1 LKESVMATLRP
12 LYDKV
17 VVERKQAEEKTA
29 GGIVLPD
36 TAKDK
41 PKEGTVVSVGIGKR
55 LENGR
60 IKEPDVSKGD
70 RVLFGAYAGTE
81 VKVNGKEYLI
91 LGESEILAVLEK

>member
-1 LKESVMATLRP
+1 MASLRP

-17 VVERKQAEEKTA
+17 IVQRKQAEEKTA

-41 PKEGTVVSVGIGKR
+41 PKEGTVVAVGIGTR
-55 LENGR
+55 LESGR
-60 IKEPDVSKGD
+60 IKEPEVAKGD
-70 RVLFGAYAGTE
+70 QILFGAYAGAE

-91 LGESEILAVLEK
+91 LGESEILAVIENGKK

>member
-1 LKESVMATLRP
+1 MPNIRP

-41 PKEGTVVSVGIGKR
+41 PKEGTVVAVGIGKR
-55 LENGR
+55 LESGR
-60 IKEPDVSKGD
+60 IKEPDVAKGD

-81 VKVNGKEYLI
+81 VKVGGKEFLI
-91 LGESEILAVLEK
+91 LGESEILAVLEKP